1 MITQRPYPAI
11 NSPWM
16 TPNREPN
23 DQLQPLV
30 VRGSSGGTGVY
41 DELET
46 GHPKIA
52 DAYSRLATALAT
64 MPVEWHLEDPTDVEQ
79 MVIDDLHAL
88 WLSLAVDA
96 DNGIRG
102 PGSVLQQAVTFWS
115 RGNCVFALR
124 WIDSRAS
131 GRRFFSLD
139 GLDIEAYPVHPSSI
153 LRWITTRTGKL
164 EGVQQS
170 TYTGS
175 ATLARESLIVC
186 SRMAVPG
193 QWEGTSL
200 SRPLIFPFERWKS
213 IWMSAERNSWM
224 MAGVI
229 TLVEPPGANPTDRER
244 ANVSLE
250 KWMNGNSPFLILPNG
265 WTVEFSAPSAAAD
278 AMAQIDKI
286 DSYVDTTL
294 GNQVAALS
302 YAAHATRALGDTLSE
317 ADAQDASKEIGTFL
331 ALFGGQLAQWVCE
344 QIGYEGRIPV
354 LRSPVSADAEFDPAA
369 ITAAMGSAKSAGLIE
384 WRPEDERFVRHALKL
399 PVSPDLDARADAS
412 ENAEAVAAVDPAA
425 PVAALSDDAARADA
439 PAPPDA
445 QRTSAAALMH
455 RRSSADKWQGTPPE
469 IVLAKSIAGG
479 QPLPMLDLRMLE
491 AYFDDVGDPT
501 TLPGWADRGPAWQKF
516 NAFGGEA
523 MATYLG
529 RTLADTDGV
538 PVDAVAMYDSVSMA
552 PAKFDHIDFTPPEG
566 VREAAKRAME
576 VRAEKP
582 DSQQGMTPVG
592 IARARD
598 LANGRTVSP
607 DTARRM
613 LAYFER
619 HEVDKKGETWD
630 EQGKGWQ
637 AWHGWGGDAGWSWAR
652 KLVKQMDAADAKMS
666 DRCGCSSCVTMAAV
680 KGVIVIGADGRPFT
694 APAALQG
701 VETFVSWADND
712 DQRRAIDAALQLELD
727 SIATRHRAE
736 TWRALRD
743 GWQPGESAAL
753 LARFTPRY
761 QRAYETY
768 GRDIAMMVSRW
779 TAEEAIRQGE
789 SDGRPRRRDMATS
802 TALFRQVLAAADER
816 MTRAAAGLDMAARD
830 TATRVQSD
838 VERAWRAGVKQ
849 RAFVPVFTSLAE
861 GARAPAQMIESEG
874 RVAAAADMVI
884 QGEADGLGLEPARV
898 VRTSIMDLRRCEVCA
913 DLSQTT
919 FELPEQMAQWQ
930 AMPLPDPNCEGGAER
945 CRCGWLVEWRR

>member
-1 MITQRPYPAI
+1 
-11 NSPWM
+11 M

-64 MPVEWHLEDPTDVEQ
+64 MPVEWFLEDPTDVEQ

-124 WIDSRAS
+124 WVDSRAS

-175 ATLARESLIVC
+175 VTLARESLIVC

-229 TLVEPPGANPTDRER
+229 TLVEPTGANPTDRER

-369 ITAAMGSAKSAGLIE
+369 ITAAMGAAKSAGLIE

-412 ENAEAVAAVDPAA
+412 ENAEAVAAVEPAA
-425 PVAALSDDAARADA
+425 PVAALADDAARADV

-445 QRTSAAALMH
+445 QRASAAALMH

-523 MATYLG
+523 MAAYLG

-538 PVDAVAMYDSVSMA
+538 PVDAVA
-552 PAKFDHIDFTPPEG
+552 
-566 VREAAKRAME
+566 
-576 VRAEKP
+576 
-582 DSQQGMTPVG
+582 
-592 IARARD
+592 
-598 LANGRTVSP
+598 
-607 DTARRM
+607 
-613 LAYFER
+613 
-619 HEVDKKGETWD
+619 
-630 EQGKGWQ
+630 
-637 AWHGWGGDAGWSWAR
+637 
-652 KLVKQMDAADAKMS
+652 MS

-701 VETFVSWADND
+701 VEAFVSWADND

-789 SDGRPRRRDMATS
+789 ADGRPRRRDMATS
-802 TALFRQVLAAADER
+802 TALFRQVLTAADER